1 MNEKEYS
8 VSEAVRRTG
17 VPSHVLRYWEEEL
30 QITIHR
36 SAQGYRIYTESD
48 LELFRRVKLLK
59 EKGIQL
65 KAIRVLLE
73 EHEDGQK
80 CIQEQNLESRIREIV
95 YQSQRV
101 SEEANADTAC
111 DTESSADDSSPSEPC
126 YEIVLEEQVPDQMH
140 QFEMILKAMIEEVV
154 SEQNER
160 LEESLKESVKECLRD
175 ELEIWYMKYYDEV
188 YREAAASAGTVKRS
202 LWNRIFRREK

>member
-30 QITIHR
+30 QIMIHR

-73 EHEDGQK
+73 EQDDGQK
-80 CIQEQNLESRIREIV
+80 YFQEQNLESQIREIV
-95 YQSQRV
+95 YQ
-101 SEEANADTAC
+101 E
-111 DTESSADDSSPSEPC
+111 TESTEHTAETQEAA
-126 YEIVLEEQVPDQMH
+126 YEIVLAERRPDQLQ
-140 QFEMILKAMIEEVV
+140 QFEAILKSMIEEVV
-154 SEQNER
+154 AEQNEK
-160 LEESLKESVKECLRD
+160 LEESLKECLRE
-175 ELEIWYMKYYDEV
+175 ELEIWYMKYYDEICK
-188 YREAAASAGTVKRS
+188 EAASASESRKRNF
-202 LWNRIFRREK
+202 WERIFRR

>member
-65 KAIRVLLE
+65 KAIRILLE
-73 EHEDGQK
+73 EQDDGQK
-80 CIQEQNLESRIREIV
+80 YFQEQNLESQIREIV
-95 YQSQRV
+95 YQEVKSSDV
-101 SEEANADTAC
+101 DEETQEAV
-111 DTESSADDSSPSEPC
+111 
-126 YEIVLEEQVPDQMH
+126 YEIVMAEQVPDQLQ
-140 QFEMILKAMIEEVV
+140 QFEAILKSMIEEIVA
-154 SEQNER
+154 EQNDR
-160 LEESLKESVKECLRD
+160 LELSLKECLRE
-175 ELEIWYMKYYDEV
+175 ELELWYMKYFETTYQ
-188 YREAAASAGTVKRS
+188 EAAAAESRKTSFWK
-202 LWNRIFRREK
+202 RIFGR

>member
-73 EHEDGQK
+73 EQDDGQK
-80 CIQEQNLESRIREIV
+80 YFQERNLESRIREIV
-95 YQSQRV
+95 YQ
-101 SEEANADTAC
+101 E
-111 DTESSADDSSPSEPC
+111 TESSEDAAETPETM
-126 YEIVLEEQVPDQMH
+126 YEIVMAERVPDQLQ
-140 QFEMILKAMIEEVV
+140 QFEAILKSMIEDVV
-154 SEQNER
+154 AEQNER
-160 LEESLKESVKECLRD
+160 LEQSLKECLRD
-175 ELEIWYMKYYDEV
+175 ELEIWYMKYYEEI
-188 YREAAASAGTVKRS
+188 YREAAAETETHKRS
-202 LWNRIFRREK
+202 FWERIFRKQNR